1 MRAYVENY
9 AGANKSRLCPAAGE
23 YDGVGRRK
31 SQGAPSGS
39 EVFLEC
45 GTMDQAWIWPTN
57 GWGTAQAKGYHG
69 GFAFNSWLYA
79 GGWPADW
86 ADEKLA
92 YKRESDIEQPSLTP
106 IMGDSFWVDAWP
118 KADQRPSINGYYGWN
133 DGGVGRYLVA
143 RHSAGVADQSKM
155 TRPAGSFLKGGGN
168 FVFSDGHGELV
179 KFPRLWQLRW
189 HKDWKEPTR
198 PPM

>member
-1 MRAYVENY
+1 
-9 AGANKSRLCPAAGE
+9 
-23 YDGVGRRK
+23 
-31 SQGAPSGS
+31 
-39 EVFLEC
+39 
-45 GTMDQAWIWPTN
+45 
-57 GWGTAQAKGYHG
+57 
-69 GFAFNSWLYA
+69 
-79 GGWPADW
+79 
-86 ADEKLA
+86 
-92 YKRESDIEQPSLTP
+92 
-106 IMGDSFWVDAWP
+106 MGDSFWVDAWP

-143 RHSAGVADQSKM
+143 RHSAGVADQSKN

-168 FVFSDGHGELV
+168 LVFSDGHGELV